1 MLQHSWSHSDHS
13 VNTSVMAAEMH
24 SGPAYRDMLDIV
36 FSNRNRAYGAY
47 LLRREYP
54 NRLRN
59 ALIFALIL
67 VGIGLGAPLLLRA
80 AKTLMPLDPYTE
92 YKPILEA
99 PPIELEKVPPPP
111 VVETPPP
118 PTRSTIEFVPPVVRP
133 DELVNEAPQTA
144 VDELVQSTADIGAT
158 TQTGTDEA
166 PPAIIENPTEL
177 RIIEEPKKPAEEETF
192 EIFTVQ
198 KPPSF
203 PGGENELMLYL
214 AKNIKYPALANENR
228 IQGAVHL
235 SFVVNKDGTVSDVTI
250 VRDIGGGCGK
260 EAVRV
265 VSNMP
270 KWSPGE
276 ANGHPVKVRYR
287 LPVRFK
293 LQ

>member
-1 MLQHSWSHSDHS
+1 MLEPFPIIP

-24 SGPAYRDMLDIV
+24 SGPVYRDMLDIV
-36 FSNRNRAYGAY
+36 FAQRNRAYGAY

-59 ALIFALIL
+59 AFLFALTL
-67 VGIGLGAPLLLRA
+67 VGIGLVAPILLRA
-80 AKTLMPLDPYTE
+80 ARVLLPLEPPVVYRIISC
-92 YKPILEA
+92 PPPLEVKE
-99 PPIELEKVPPPP
+99 IPPPP

-144 VDELVQSTADIGAT
+144 VDELVQSTADIGAET
-158 TQTGTDEA
+158 KTGTDEA
-166 PPAIIENPTEL
+166 PPDIIKNPMEL
-177 RIIEEPKKPAEEETF
+177 RIIEEPTRPAEEETF
-192 EIFTVQ
+192 EMFGVQ

-203 PGGENELMLYL
+203 PGGENELMLFL

-228 IQGAVHL
+228 IQGSVHL

-293 LQ
+293 LE

>member
-1 MLQHSWSHSDHS
+1 
-13 VNTSVMAAEMH
+13 MAAETKR
-24 SGPAYRDMLDIV
+24 SPAFRDMLDIV
-36 FSNRNRAYGAY
+36 FAQRNRAYGAY

-54 NRLRN
+54 HHLRN
-59 ALIFALIL
+59 ALLFALTL
-67 VGIGLGAPLLLRA
+67 VGIGLVAPILLRA
-80 AKTLMPLDPYTE
+80 ARVLLPPEPPTE
-92 YKPILEA
+92 IVCNMGI
-99 PPIELEKVPPPP
+99 PPMEEIPPPP

-133 DELVNEAPQTA
+133 DDLVNETPQAA
-144 VDELVQSTADIGAT
+144 VDELVQSTADIGT
-158 TQTGTDEA
+158 ETQTSTDEA
-166 PPAIIENPTEL
+166 PPALNKNPTEL
-177 RIIEEPKKPAEEETF
+177 RVIEEPARPAEEETF
-192 EIFTVQ
+192 ELFGVQ

-203 PGGENELMLYL
+203 PGGENELMLFL

-235 SFVVNKDGTVSDVTI
+235 SFVVNKDGTVSDVSI

-293 LQ
+293 LE